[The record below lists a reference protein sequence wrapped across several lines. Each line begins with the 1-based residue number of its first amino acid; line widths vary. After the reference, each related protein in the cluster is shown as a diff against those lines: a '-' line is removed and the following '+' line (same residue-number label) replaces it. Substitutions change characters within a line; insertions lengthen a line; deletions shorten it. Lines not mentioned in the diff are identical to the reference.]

1 MNRLWIR
8 IGVGA
13 VAVFAV
19 GMVAVGVVRDAR
31 DSMTDALKSALEPG
45 APVAAQTPPP
55 PSSAEAASHPIAQL
69 AGLGDLA
76 AGLGGAAGTAI
87 HHEMVFRLDGH
98 RIGTIRRL
106 VIQRATRNELPAMN
120 LTVDLASS
128 AEAEHLAGC
137 DVLVA
142 DGDGNGVEDGFTCS
156 DEDARGL
163 VNVGW
168 ARFEPTGDTR
178 PIAVTEK
185 ASRQMQD
192 GDPFKAT
199 VESDG
204 EVRVNVTGKDGA
216 GVRINAGDGGA
227 NIKVNDALGRALL
240 RLLADSTGAHL
251 RVRDKN
257 GKDIVRMEASDAGF
271 TLVIDSSAG
280 H

>member
-1 MNRLWIR
+1 
-8 IGVGA
+8 
-13 VAVFAV
+13 
-19 GMVAVGVVRDAR
+19 
-31 DSMTDALKSALEPG
+31 
-45 APVAAQTPPP
+45 
-55 PSSAEAASHPIAQL
+55 
-69 AGLGDLA
+69 
-76 AGLGGAAGTAI
+76 
-87 HHEMVFRLDGH
+87 VFRLDGH

-106 VIQRATRNELPAMN
+106 VIQRTIKNALPAMN
-120 LTVDLASS
+120 LTVDLSS
-128 AEAEHLAGC
+128 TAEARRLADC
-137 DVLVA
+137 DLLVA
-142 DGDGNGVEDGFTCS
+142 DGDGNGVEDGFTCG

-168 ARFEPTGDTR
+168 VRFEPTGDTR
-178 PIAVTEK
+178 PIAVSEK

-192 GDPFKAT
+192 GEPFKAT

-204 EVRVNVTGKDGA
+204 DVHVNVSGKDGA

-257 GKDIVRMEASDAGF
+257 GKEIVRMEASEAGF
-271 TLVIDSSAG
+271 SLVIDSSAG